1 LHTVAVPLVGVDV
14 GNGLGTKDIRV
25 IIVVGA

>member
-1 LHTVAVPLVGVDV
+1 VAVPLVGVDV

-25 IIVVGA
+25 ILVVGA